1 MKRVLIVE
9 DDPVGKVVM
18 QKMLESDFE
27 CDIADSG
34 QQAIHMVSQKHYDGL
49 VLDINLGD
57 DSIDGCQL
65 LSQVRSMNGYQSIPA
80 VATTAYAM
88 NGDRER
94 FLESGFDAYVSKPI
108 RVMELLETV
117 HQVFG

>member
-18 QKMLESDFE
+18 QRMLETDFS
-27 CDIADSG
+27 CDVAETAEEAMG
-34 QQAIHMVSQKHYDGL
+34 LVQQTRYAGL

-57 DSIDGCQL
+57 DSIDGCRLLARIRQL
-65 LSQVRSMNGYQSIPA
+65 DGYQEIPA

-94 FLESGFDAYVSKPI
+94 FLDSGFNAYVSKPVRI
-108 RVMELLETV
+108 SELLETM
-117 HQVFG
+117 HRVFG